1 MGWFLI
7 VWINVIAGFN
17 MLIALY
23 KTVKETYELIRDK
36 CCNKGKV
43 ENVPQLKE
51 TEGQHKEEDGA

>member
-1 MGWFLI
+1 M
-7 VWINVIAGFN
+7 IAGFN

-51 TEGQHKEEDGA
+51 TEGQHNLEDGA